1 MGVATRN
8 VDEIVPELVMSS
20 AFVKSRTIDKTIMK
34 PKDKAMVR
42 CPIDK
47 DLNSFMLT
55 PPLIR
60 ELTPLYVG
68 CADRPSA

>member
-1 MGVATRN
+1 MN
-8 VDEIVPELVMSS
+8 PN
-20 AFVKSRTIDKTIMK
+20 
-34 PKDKAMVR
+34 DKAMVR